1 MVAERNSFFINTGVG
16 AARVD
21 HGFSGE
27 VLSIGVGY
35 FWFDNQFLHS

>member
-1 MVAERNSFFINTGVG
+1 VG

-21 HGFSGE
+21 HGFSGK

-35 FWFDNQFLHS
+35 FGFNDEFLHS